1 MTRFDINRMVEDVEE
16 CLNRMWASPGI
27 TGYKHGCCEATRL
40 SGCIRVE
47 FKFCSTDAVKL
58 RGYLDASE

>member
-1 MTRFDINRMVEDVEE
+1 MTRFDVNRMVEDVEE
-16 CLNRMWASPGI
+16 CLNQMWASPSI
-27 TGYKHGCCEATRL
+27 TGYKHGCCEAARL

-47 FKFCSTDAVKL
+47 FKFCSRDAVKL

>member
-1 MTRFDINRMVEDVEE
+1 MTRFDVNRMVEDVEE
-16 CLNRMWASPGI
+16 CLNQMWASPSI
-27 TGYKHGCCEATRL
+27 TGYKHGCCEAVRL

-47 FKFCSTDAVKL
+47 FKFCSRDAVKL